1 MSTPTLKLPGLEAVN
16 DALDAME
23 KSGESQQIFDKWMGP
38 NTIYQMRRDFK
49 TEKIT
54 G

>member
-1 MSTPTLKLPGLEAVN
+1 MRKGEPALEKAVN

-23 KSGESQQIFDKWMGP
+23 KSGESQQIFDKWLGP

-49 TEKIT
+49 AETIP